1 MVVMEDEGVAA
12 VEAVRMPSM
21 SVDRTGVLEEISMV
35 DLNLSCGVLMEQSP
49 VGEKVKVIL
58 NQ

>member
-35 DLNLSCGVLMEQSP
+35 DLNLSCGVLME
-49 VGEKVKVIL
+49 
-58 NQ
+58 